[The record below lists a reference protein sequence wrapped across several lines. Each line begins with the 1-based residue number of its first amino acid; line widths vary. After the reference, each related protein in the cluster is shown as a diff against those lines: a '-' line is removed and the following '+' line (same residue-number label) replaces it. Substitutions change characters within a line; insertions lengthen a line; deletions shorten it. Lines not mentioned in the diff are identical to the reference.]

1 MNKKQ
6 AAKFLRVSTRAIE
19 RYVAKGK
26 LPVRYTKD
34 KTGRQVAIFEEA
46 QVKKIK
52 TELETLA
59 HPQPAPKTPTDAKT
73 HPAAGNGNGKVALRG
88 GQRPAPPSVTPFA
101 DALAAS
107 LQKHLGHPQLVP
119 IPDKLTLSLSE
130 ASGLSGFSRDFLRK
144 AITAGTLGAAKR
156 GKGWNI
162 KREDL
167 ESYIKQL

>member
-6 AAKFLRVSTRAIE
+6 AAKFLGVSTRAIE

-34 KTGRQVAIFEEA
+34 KTGRQVAVFEEA

-52 TELETLA
+52 RELETLA
-59 HPQPAPKTPTDAKT
+59 HSQPAPKAPTDAKT
-73 HPAAGNGNGKVALRG
+73 HPAAGNGKVALRG
-88 GQRPAPPSVTPFA
+88 AQLPAPASVTAFA

-144 AITAGTLGAAKR
+144 AITAGTLSAAKR

-162 KREDL
+162 KRDDL
-167 ESYIKQL
+167 DSYVKNL

>member
-34 KTGRQVAIFEEA
+34 NAGRQVALFEEA

-52 TELETLA
+52 TELEALA
-59 HPQPAPKTPTDAKT
+59 HPQPAPKIPTDGKT
-73 HPAAGNGNGKVALRG
+73 HPATANSNGKVALRAA
-88 GQRPAPPSVTPFA
+88 QLPAPASVTAFA

-144 AITAGTLGAAKR
+144 AITAGTLSAAKR
-156 GKGWNI
+156 GK
-162 KREDL
+162 
-167 ESYIKQL
+167 

>member
-34 KTGRQVAIFEEA
+34 KTGRQVAVFEEA

-52 TELETLA
+52 RELETLA
-59 HPQPAPKTPTDAKT
+59 HSQPAPKAPTDAKT
-73 HPAAGNGNGKVALRG
+73 HPAAGNGKVALRG
-88 GQRPAPPSVTPFA
+88 AQLPAPASVTAFA

-107 LQKHLGHPQLVP
+107 LQKHLGPPPACSDPRQAYAVAVGGVGAVGF
-119 IPDKLTLSLSE
+119 LT
-130 ASGLSGFSRDFLRK
+130 
-144 AITAGTLGAAKR
+144 
-156 GKGWNI
+156 
-162 KREDL
+162 
-167 ESYIKQL
+167 